1 MKKTPI
7 DSWMNEISDIWP
19 LFKKLDQEWKSR
31 IIENASV
38 VDADIGQILIKPGVI
53 PGHVYLVLSGKIR
66 YLGTDLYED
75 GPISIAVKEKGEL
88 AGWAGLLRGGPCDYV
103 IASEKCRLLAIKAK
117 DFCELYDNCEIAR
130 EEFNQKSGVGERY
143 YALLKN
149 AYRYS
154 KIGDEWREKLLQSL
168 EKGEVKTFDNLNQ
181 LDKKMEEGAW
191 ILSSEQV
198 ELFEAGSEVDN
209 SVQSIKKKDGFK
221 WPIRLI
227 SFDGWG
233 DNSYSGVPRGEV
245 KIKKLNDL
253 ATKSEDLASL
263 GVFESESLKLEE
275 KYPFVRGKG
284 DVEAAYAA
292 IQMVCLYQEA
302 PFRGE
307 VAKRL
312 INDHK
317 KRGKRN
323 SLELI
328 GVGCE
333 LMGLSCQIAST
344 HWENVNGIELPV
356 VIFIDDTP
364 CVLVGFKSGMVLVA
378 NPKDRIKA
386 VSPRSLPLDEDGKL
400 KFLLCKKTAATPGNS
415 FSFSWFVPL
424 LKKYK
429 KSLALIFGA
438 SLLAQ
443 LFGLAIPLLLQQIID
458 KVLTQGNLSSLNVL
472 GATMVILALFQGILQ
487 ALRTY
492 IFVDTTDRMDMTLGS
507 AVIDRL
513 LSLPLNYFEK
523 RPVGELSQRLGE
535 LNNIRSFLTGTALI
549 SILNIVFAA
558 IYLIVMIIY
567 SPILSVVALSTFPL
581 YLALVFGV
589 APIYKR
595 LIRKKAVAAAKTQ
608 SHLIEVIGGIQTV
621 KAQNF
626 EINARWKWQDRYKE
640 FVTEGYKSTVLG
652 SSAGEVGNFLNSVSG
667 LLVLWFGMSLVLK
680 GEFTLGQL
688 IAFRIISSNVTGPLL
703 QLAGLYQGFQG
714 VQLSMERLGD
724 ILNQTPEMTKGGTF
738 DQIGLPPISGNVKIE
753 DVSFKFPSSKI
764 YQLNK
769 VNLTVEAGQFVGI
782 VGRSGSGK
790 STLMKLIPR
799 LYDLEN
805 GRIVIDDYDI
815 SKVDIISLRKQIGIV
830 PQDSLLFDGTVF
842 DNIAL
847 NDPQATTEEVIDA
860 AKIACCHDFIM
871 DMGQGYASEIVEK
884 GANLSGGQR
893 QRIAIART
901 ILSNP
906 KMLIL
911 DEATSA
917 LDYETEGKLCSNLHE
932 WAENRTV
939 FFITHRLAT
948 IKNSDKV
955 VLMDSGSIE
964 EIGTHE
970 ELINQRGRYYS
981 LYKQQD
987 ITG

>member
-1 MKKTPI
+1 MEKGLNI
-7 DSWMNEISDIWP
+7 NDIKDIENAWAK
-19 LFKKLDQEWKSR
+19 FGQFSEDCRSR
-31 IIENASV
+31 IINESAV
-38 VDADIGQILIKPGVI
+38 VETEVGQTLVKAGII
-53 PGHVYLVLSGKIR
+53 PGYVFLVLSGRVR
-66 YLGTDLYED
+66 YLGIDLSEN
-75 GPISIAVKEKGEL
+75 GPVSLSVRGRGEL
-88 AGWAGLLRGGPCDYV
+88 VGWAGILRGGACDYV
-103 IASEKCRLLAIKAK
+103 ITSEKSRLLAIKTRV
-117 DFCELYDNCEIAR
+117 FCELFDSDQVFR
-130 EEFNQKSGVGERY
+130 KEFMCRSSIGERY
-143 YALLKN
+143 TTILKN
-149 AYRYS
+149 AHRYS
-154 KIGDEWREKLLQSL
+154 KIGEEWRELVMSNVIEGETISFDDISEIG
-168 EKGEVKTFDNLNQ
+168 EKIEG
-181 LDKKMEEGAW
+181 KKW

-198 ELFEAGSEVDN
+198 DGLDAGSEITDKGCE
-209 SVQSIKKKDGFK
+209 IKKKEGFR
-221 WPIRLI
+221 WPLRII
-227 SFDGWG
+227 SFSGWG
-233 DNSYSGVPRGEV
+233 ADTYSGLSRGV
-245 KIKKLNDL
+245 IKYKKLDEL
-253 ATKSEDLASL
+253 EIKSQDLASL
-263 GVFESESLKLEE
+263 GVFESEKLQLDE
-275 KYPFVRGKG
+275 KYPFVKGKG

-292 IQMVCLYQEA
+292 IQMVCLYQKT

-312 INDHK
+312 ISDHK
-317 KRGKRN
+317 KRGKKN
-323 SLELI
+323 TLELI

-344 HWENVNGIELPV
+344 HWENVSSIELPV
-356 VIFIDDTP
+356 VIFEGDTP
-364 CVLVGFKSGMVLVA
+364 CVLVGMNKGMMLVA
-378 NPKDRIKA
+378 NPRDKITG
-386 VSPRSLPLDEDGKL
+386 VSPQDLPIDEEGKL
-400 KFLLCKKTAATPGNS
+400 KFLLCKKTAATPGDN

-472 GATMVILALFQGILQ
+472 GGTMVVLALFQGILQ

-535 LNNIRSFLTGTALI
+535 LNNIRSFLTGTALL
-549 SILNIVFAA
+549 SVLNIIFAV
-558 IYLIVMIIY
+558 IYLVVMIIY
-567 SPILSVVALSTFPL
+567 SPVLSVVALSTFPL
-581 YLALVFGV
+581 YVALVFGV

-626 EINARWKWQDRYKE
+626 EINARWKWQDKYKD

-652 SSAGEVGNFLNSVSG
+652 ASAGEIGNFLNSVSG

-680 GEFTLGQL
+680 GQFTLGQL

-724 ILNQTPEMTKGGTF
+724 ILNQTPEMTKGGQF
-738 DQIGLPPISGNVKIE
+738 DQIGLPPVIGNVRIE
-753 DVSFKFPSSKI
+753 DVSFKFSSSKT

-769 VNLTVEAGQFVGI
+769 VNLDIKAGQFVGI
-782 VGRSGSGK
+782 VGKSGSGK
-790 STLMKLIPR
+790 STLMTFIPR
-799 LYDLEN
+799 LYDLES
-805 GRIVIDDYDI
+805 GRILIDGYDI

-842 DNIAL
+842 ENIAL
-847 NDPQATTEEVIDA
+847 NDPQASTDEVIEA

-893 QRIAIART
+893 QRIAVART

-917 LDYETEGKLCSNLHE
+917 LDYETESVLCSKLHE
-932 WAENRTV
+932 WAEGRTV

-955 VLMDSGSIE
+955 ILMDSGCVE
-964 EIGTHE
+964 EVGTHE
-970 ELINQRGRYYS
+970 ELLDIKGRYYS

-987 ITG
+987 LE

>member
-1 MKKTPI
+1 MKTGL
-7 DSWMNEISDIWP
+7 NEREIVDVESAWS
-19 LFKKLDQEWKSR
+19 LFKRLDDDCRNQ
-31 IIENASV
+31 IITNSTIVEARE
-38 VDADIGQILIKPGVI
+38 GQTLIKHGVI
-53 PGHVYLVLSGKIR
+53 PGYIFLVLSGKIR
-66 YLGTDLYED
+66 YVGTDLSEK
-75 GPISIAVKEKGEL
+75 GPVSLAVKSRGEIV
-88 AGWAGLLRGGPCDYV
+88 GWAGILRGGTCDNV
-103 IASEKCRLLAIKAK
+103 IASEKSNLLAIKTK
-117 DFCELYDNCEIAR
+117 VFCELFEKNKKIR
-130 EEFNQKSGVGERY
+130 EEFMNKNSVSERY
-143 YALLKN
+143 TTILKN
-149 AYRYS
+149 AEKYS
-154 KIGDEWREKLLQSL
+154 KIGENWREVVLN
-168 EKGEVKTFDNLNQ
+168 EIDNGKTISIESFSEA
-181 LDKKMEEGAW
+181 KKYIGDMKW
-191 ILSSEQV
+191 ILSCEQI
-198 ELFEAGSEVDN
+198 EGIDAGSEVKIDQN
-209 SVQSIKKKDGFK
+209 EFKRKDGFK
-221 WPIRLI
+221 WPIRII
-227 SFDGWG
+227 SFEGWG
-233 DNSYSGVPRGEV
+233 DGAYSGVSNIQSESG
-245 KIKKLNDL
+245 KLEQL
-253 ATKSEDLASL
+253 EMKSQDLASL
-263 GVFESESLKLEE
+263 GVFESESLELDE

-292 IQMVCLYQEA
+292 IQMVCLYQQT

-312 INDHK
+312 IDDNK

-323 SLELI
+323 TLELI
-328 GVGCE
+328 GIGCE

-356 VIFIDDTP
+356 VVFQEDTP
-364 CVLVGFKSGMVLVA
+364 CVLVGMKKGMVLIA
-378 NPKDRIKA
+378 NPRDKIRS
-386 VSPRSLPLDEDGKL
+386 VSPQDLPLDEEGRL
-400 KFLLCKKTAATPGNS
+400 KFLLCKKTAATPGKN
-415 FSFSWFVPL
+415 FSFAWFIPL
-424 LKKYK
+424 LSKYR

-458 KVLTQGNLSSLNVL
+458 KTLTQGNLSSLNVL
-472 GATMVILALFQGILQ
+472 GATMVVLALFQGLLQ

-549 SILNIVFAA
+549 SILNIIFAV

-567 SPILSVVALSTFPL
+567 SPVLSVVALSTFPL

-595 LIRKKAVAAAKTQ
+595 LIRRKAVAAAKTQ

-626 EINARWKWQDRYKE
+626 EINARWKWQDKYKE

-652 SSAGEVGNFLNSVSG
+652 ASAGEVGNFLSSVSG

-680 GEFTLGQL
+680 GQFTLGQL

-724 ILNQTPEMTKGGTF
+724 ILNQTPEMTKGGQF
-738 DQIGLPPISGNVKIE
+738 DQIGLPPIIGNVRIE
-753 DVSFKFPSSKI
+753 DVSFKFSSSKI

-769 VNLTVEAGQFVGI
+769 VNLNVNAGQFVGV
-782 VGRSGSGK
+782 VGKSGSGK

-799 LYDLEN
+799 LYDIES
-805 GRIVIDDYDI
+805 GRIIIDDYDI

-842 DNIAL
+842 ENIAL
-847 NDPQATTEEVIDA
+847 NDPQATTEEVIEA

-871 DMGQGYASEIVEK
+871 DMGKGYASQIVEK

-917 LDYETEGKLCSNLHE
+917 LDYETESTLCGKLHT
-932 WAENRTV
+932 WAQGRTV

-948 IKNSDKV
+948 IKNSDV
-955 VLMDSGSIE
+955 VVMMDSGSIE
-964 EIGTHE
+964 EVGTHD
-970 ELINQRGRYYS
+970 ELISQKGRYYS

-987 ITG
+987 LE